1 MPMKGELYPSNWNVI
16 ALAVKDAAGWQCTVC
31 GRPCRKPGEDIDAFI
46 ARSYTH
52 GWWGQPVTGLSPET
66 WSAFVKEAPVRF
78 VLTVMHLDHNP
89 ANCATDNLR
98 AACSGCHLRY
108 DAEHHAKNAAK
119 TRRRKAEEAGQRKLI
134 EIE

>member
-1 MPMKGELYPSNWNVI
+1 MPMQRDLYPPDWDAI
-16 ALAVKDAAGWQCTVC
+16 ALAVKEAAGWQCVVC

-46 ARSYTH
+46 ARSYER
-52 GWWGQPVTGLSPET
+52 GWWGRPVTGVSLSDWERI
-66 WSAFVKEAPVRF
+66 VKETPVRF

-89 ANCATDNLR
+89 ANCDPANLR

-119 TRRRKAEEAGQRKLI
+119 TRRRKAEQAGQRKLI
-134 EIE
+134 ETE